1 MKRSIVMLIA
11 IIAVFFS
18 AAAGA
23 AVRQTTDVGPCTVDT
38 YQFGGYRLH
47 AFATNDPLD
56 DECFIIEG
64 PRSLVGIELP
74 PLIEHLDVWRDYVEE
89 IGKPMEDIIISMH
102 AAGGRVAEAMRLRV
116 WATQAV
122 KDSIDQGAAMI
133 VMQRLAEE
141 LPGVDS
147 SAAEI
152 TDIIEG
158 DVVVIGGITFRIIPN
173 GDGFDVAIPAI
184 NAVYTHMFGGDT
196 HSIVPSLAAADS
208 MIGSARMY
216 LESGYTTIL
225 SAHHRPEGRADV
237 RNKINYLE
245 TLKELAEASP
255 DGDEF
260 REAMR
265 AQYPKLLRTEHLD
278 MSAGLIFMPQE
289 M

>member
-1 MKRSIVMLIA
+1 MKRSIA
-11 IIAVFFS
+11 ILTALFAVLFS

-23 AVRQTTDVGPCTVDT
+23 AVRHTTDVGPCTVDT
-38 YQFGGYRLH
+38 YQFGEYRLH

-56 DECFIIEG
+56 DACFIIEG

-74 PLIEHLDVWRDYVEE
+74 PLTEHLDVWRSYVED
-89 IGKPMEDIIISMH
+89 IGKPMNDIIISMH
-102 AAGGRVAEAMRLRV
+102 AAGGRVAAAMRLRV

-122 KDSIDQGAAMI
+122 KDSIEQGAAMT
-133 VMQRLAEE
+133 VMQRLTEMH
-141 LPGVDS
+141 PGVDA

-158 DVVVIGGITFRIIPN
+158 DVVSIGGITFRITPN

-184 NAVYTHMFGGDT
+184 NAVYTHMLGGDT
-196 HSIVPSLAAADS
+196 HSIVPSLAEADS

-245 TLKELAEASP
+245 TLKDLAEASP
-255 DGDEF
+255 DGDVF
-260 REAMR
+260 RDAMR
-265 AQYPKLLRTEHLD
+265 ARYPKLLRTEYLD
-278 MSAGLIFMPQE
+278 MSAGLIYMPQD